1 MMRRMDA
8 PSPTC
13 RSMIVTGAVSHAYRM
28 FNVLLLAA
36 GALTSSRTAHHP
48 PKLSHDAA
56 PIEGRW
62 TDVTATVTLP
72 VSPEEAFSLYAQ
84 LHRHPAWSPWLRS
97 VENATEIGAEE
108 ARTRWVL
115 SVPGGIRVAWLAR
128 TVDMLPP
135 KQLGWES
142 VSGVRQRGIACFT
155 RTAGGCELTVR
166 ISYRAPAVLRSVPA
180 LDRIIRRVLQRS
192 LVRFRAIL
200 VDEVVRTVDAST
212 EIHSVLGATG
222 SELGRAP
229 GRAALRPWTWAR
241 RRSARVA
248 SQTLGPAGD

>member
-1 MMRRMDA
+1 
-8 PSPTC
+8 
-13 RSMIVTGAVSHAYRM
+13 M

-36 GALTSSRTAHHP
+36 GAFTSSHTAHHP

-56 PIEGRW
+56 PSEGRW

-72 VSPEEAFSLYAQ
+72 VSQEEAFSLYAQ

-128 TVDMLPP
+128 TVIMSPP
-135 KQLGWES
+135 EQLGWVS
-142 VSGVRQRGIACFT
+142 VSGVRQRGDACFT
-155 RTAGGCELTVR
+155 PTAGGGCELTVR
-166 ISYRAPAVLRSVPA
+166 ISYRAPLVLRSVPT

-212 EIHSVLGATG
+212 EIRSVLGATG